1 MSMEIQN
8 RKSVRDKLK
17 KYCYFSNGDDDF
29 IEVTRWVNSEGIDI
43 TINSNR
49 QEKSFS
55 LTYGELEAINYLK
68 MSLDYQK

>member
-1 MSMEIQN
+1 MEIQN
-8 RKSVRDKLK
+8 RKSINDKLK
-17 KYCYFSNGDDDF
+17 KYCYCSSEDDF
-29 IEVTRWVNSEGIDI
+29 IEVTQWTNGEGIDI
-43 TINSNR
+43 TINSGR